1 MRIAYTYDR
10 PDADAPPADRHYAD
24 AGDRPVL
31 DDMLT
36 RRGVRPGDVVVV
48 RALSD
53 LGQGAASKRV
63 QRILAGM
70 DVAVEVAPMPDA
82 KRGRK
87 PRVERPGADVLA
99 EIETV
104 YRSAASVQRAV
115 DFARK
120 RTGQPVT
127 RNNLWRWFGA
137 ATQTEKE
144 GPSHG

>member
-36 RRGVRPGDVVVV
+36 RKGVRPGDVVVV

-53 LGQGAASKRV
+53 FGHGAASKRV

-70 DVAVEVAPMPDA
+70 DVSVEVSPMA
-82 KRGRK
+82 ETRRGRK
-87 PRVERPGADVLA
+87 PRVARPDAATLA
-99 EIETV
+99 EIETI

-137 ATQTEKE
+137 ATKNEKE
-144 GPSHG
+144 PKNAD